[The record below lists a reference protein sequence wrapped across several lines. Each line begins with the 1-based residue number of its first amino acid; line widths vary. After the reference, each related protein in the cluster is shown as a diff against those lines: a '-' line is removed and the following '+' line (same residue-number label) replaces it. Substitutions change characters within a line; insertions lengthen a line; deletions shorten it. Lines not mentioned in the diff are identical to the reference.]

1 MGQWLGIRLG
11 GDKNGK
17 VEITA
22 FADAAYGV
30 HLDARSQ
37 TGMFISIGRGPLIW
51 KAIKQKCVTKSSCE
65 AEIIALS
72 DIVSLTIWVRDL
84 LKSIGI
90 YNGKPVTIYEDNKA
104 AINLVS
110 DGASTTERTRHV
122 HIRNNFIG
130 QFIESKEIKV
140 IYCPTQKMI
149 ADIFTKPLDK
159 AQFCFLRDYLMGYKH
174 M

>member
-1 MGQWLGIRLG
+1 MEGNEAKMR
-11 GDKNGK
+11 
-17 VEITA
+17 
-22 FADAAYGV
+22 
-30 HLDARSQ
+30 
-37 TGMFISIGRGPLIW
+37 
-51 KAIKQKCVTKSSCE
+51 TKSYCE

-84 LKSIGI
+84 LKAMGM
-90 YNGKPVTIYEDNKA
+90 YDGKPATIYEDNKA

-110 DGASTTERTRHV
+110 DGASTSERTRHV

-130 QFIESKEIKV
+130 QFIESKDIRV
-140 IYCPTQKMI
+140 IYCPTNKMI

-159 AQFCFLRDYLMGYKH
+159 AQFCFLRDYLVGYNTCKGCYNNGNLNKRMYQITH